1 MLCKFLML
9 RHCCALATFCKRH
22 FTVSRPF
29 GRWIFFCKKADMCPL
44 LRASRASAAASNLP
58 ASRLK
63 LYYSIYYPILF
74 WSGIRIEFHQIVD
87 DRVRARR
94 NLSRGFSAKVTNYS
108 IDVFDNLFLRV
119 SLRQFYIKFY
129 AFSLSKTVEKRSSVD
144 YTKRLSNTSNKF
156 FSANCLTTSCIVS
169 STKFAYSSF
178 DIVINLFMDLSRSG
192 K

>member
-1 MLCKFLML
+1 MKKRKNLGKKLVTMLVSVGFFAVLITVLNLM
-9 RHCCALATFCKRH
+9 ALQ
-22 FTVSRPF
+22 V
-29 GRWIFFCKKADMCPL
+29 
-44 LRASRASAAASNLP
+44 
-58 ASRLK
+58 
-63 LYYSIYYPILF
+63 
-74 WSGIRIEFHQIVD
+74 IREKNNVLVEQFEQYEE
-87 DRVRARR
+87 ARR

-178 DIVINLFMDLSRSG
+178 DIVINLFMDLSISG

>member
-1 MLCKFLML
+1 MVHCTYTSQYRVCCRKGEPYEKTAGKIYRLVLPFKPGRRTGRREQQHCK
-9 RHCCALATFCKRH
+9 
-22 FTVSRPF
+22 P
-29 GRWIFFCKKADMCPL
+29 
-44 LRASRASAAASNLP
+44 
-58 ASRLK
+58 
-63 LYYSIYYPILF
+63 
-74 WSGIRIEFHQIVD
+74 
-87 DRVRARR
+87 RR

>member
-1 MLCKFLML
+1 MNHDSKHQL
-9 RHCCALATFCKRH
+9 
-22 FTVSRPF
+22 SRQHYRFIRPPVPR
-29 GRWIFFCKKADMCPL
+29 GRAG
-44 LRASRASAAASNLP
+44 RR
-58 ASRLK
+58 
-63 LYYSIYYPILF
+63 
-74 WSGIRIEFHQIVD
+74 EQFHLQS
-87 DRVRARR
+87 RR

-156 FSANCLTTSCIVS
+156 FSANCFTTSCIVS

>member
-1 MLCKFLML
+1 MKFTKEEKMAFVK
-9 RHCCALATFCKRH
+9 RYQEGETVIRICNENQIPRSTFY
-22 FTVSRPF
+22 
-29 GRWIFFCKKADMCPL
+29 RWIQD
-44 LRASRASAAASNLP
+44 
-58 ASRLK
+58 
-63 LYYSIYYPILF
+63 Y
-74 WSGIRIEFHQIVD
+74 QQT
-87 DRVRARR
+87 RR